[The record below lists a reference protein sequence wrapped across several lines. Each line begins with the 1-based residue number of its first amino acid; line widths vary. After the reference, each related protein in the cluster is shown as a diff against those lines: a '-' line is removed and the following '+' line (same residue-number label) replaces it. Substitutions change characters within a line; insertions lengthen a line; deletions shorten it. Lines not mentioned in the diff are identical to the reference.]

1 MRQVGKKTRE
11 EMLEEELDKIVGFRK
26 PRKKIYIYIYV
37 NIYIYAPSARSESEN
52 RSKVSRVSE
61 PCNGQL
67 FRTVRRA
74 LQ

>member
-1 MRQVGKKTRE
+1 MLLIRRRNLFRLFGDPEAHE
-11 EMLEEELDKIVGFRK
+11 EDLEDIIGFRK
-26 PRKKIYIYIYV
+26 PKRNIEIYMIYLRC
-37 NIYIYAPSARSESEN
+37 ARSE
-52 RSKVSRVSE
+52 RGTKVSKVSE